1 MSAASSKPPAS
12 PLLTLRNAFFSGL
25 LLLAPL
31 AVTWLVFSWLVERVG
46 GNFRQVFFFA
56 VPSSLR
62 EHPSLEIVWNVLAT
76 LIVIVLVTML
86 GYVSRY
92 VFSHYFG
99 QLTERLI
106 NNIPGVNAVYR
117 TVKQIVETFSA
128 QKRNVFERVVLI
140 QFPSPGTWV
149 IGFLTN
155 RAKGEVQD
163 RTAADLWTVFVP
175 TTPNP
180 TSGFLVLVPREQ
192 VQELDMSV
200 GEGMKFII
208 SGGTVVPE
216 WIPHKAQQ
224 TVLTTNGHE

>member
-1 MSAASSKPPAS
+1 MSADSSKLPAS

-31 AVTWLVFSWLVERVG
+31 AVTWLVFSWLVDRVG

-56 VPSSLR
+56 VPASLR
-62 EHPSLEIVWNVLAT
+62 EHPSLELIWNVLAT
-76 LIVIVLVTML
+76 LIVIVLITML
-86 GYVSRY
+86 GFISRY

-106 NNIPGVNAVYR
+106 NNIPGVSTVYR

-140 QFPSPGTWV
+140 EFPRPGSWV

-155 RAKGEVQD
+155 RAQGEVQE
-163 RTAADLWTVFVP
+163 RTAAELWTVFVP

-180 TSGFLVLVPREQ
+180 TSGFLVLVPKEH
-192 VQELDMSV
+192 VQELDMTV

-216 WIPHKAQQ
+216 WIPKKTHQ